1 MTGISDK
8 TCSLILEIGDM
19 SNRCT
24 GRRQRYTLDGKEF
37 RNFKLFLEAVFNKP
51 LAGIIYNLYIENKM
65 SSLDIHKAFSDVFG
79 FAVSDRTI
87 SNIIKNSGVKIRDWA
102 ECKSLSCQQG
112 KMAGSMAKSR
122 QSRKK
127 TYLLGSKAEHKVRY
141 LLREALLILD
151 VKWDVIIGDHL
162 QHILDRFEVDIP
174 LVIVDRQSSNACRI
188 AVEIDNTFT
197 HSGQIRQKRDARKDA
212 ALKKAGWH
220 VIRING
226 EQFRNKSVLAEV
238 VSELSL
244 RVEQLAEETFLNQNF
259 PGGSHV

>member
-1 MTGISDK
+1 MSESSDK
-8 TCSLILEIGDM
+8 ACSTNKLIPYIKD
-19 SNRCT
+19 RCRQA
-24 GRRQRYTLDGKEF
+24 GRSFVLDGIEF
-37 RNFKLFLEAVFNKP
+37 HKFEFFLIAVFKKP
-51 LAGIIYNLYIENKM
+51 LNAIMQDLYVDAQM
-65 SSLDIHKAFSDVFG
+65 SVPDLCGAFQEQLG
-79 FAVSDRTI
+79 LCPSDRTVY
-87 SNIIKNSGVKIRDWA
+87 NLVRKSGVPMRTRA
-102 ECKSLSCQQG
+102 ECKSLSWQQG

-141 LLREALLILD
+141 LLREALLVLD

-174 LVIVDRQSSNACRI
+174 LVIVDRQTSSACRI
-188 AVEIDNTFT
+188 AIEIDNTFT

-226 EQFRNKSVLAEV
+226 EQFRKNSVLAEA
-238 VSELSL
+238 VSDLSL
-244 RVEQLAEETFLNQNF
+244 RVEQLAEEIFLNQNF
-259 PGGSHV
+259 PGGCHV

>member
-1 MTGISDK
+1 MSKSSDK
-8 TCSLILEIGDM
+8 ACSFKLDIKEIRH
-19 SNRCT
+19 RCT
-24 GRRQRYTLDGKEF
+24 GRRQRYTLDGMVF
-37 RNFKLFLEAVFNKP
+37 RNFILFLEAVFNKP
-51 LAGIIYNLYIENKM
+51 LAGIIYNLYIEQQM
-65 SSLDIHKAFSDVFG
+65 SSLDIHKAFSNAFG
-79 FAVSDRTI
+79 FEVSERTI
-87 SNIIKNSGVKIRDWA
+87 SSIIKESGVKIRNRA
-102 ECKSLSCQQG
+102 ETKALSWQQG

-141 LLREALLILD
+141 LLREALLVLD

-174 LVIVDRQSSNACRI
+174 LVIVDHRTSSACRI

-212 ALKKAGWH
+212 ALRKAGWH

-226 EQFRNKSVLAEV
+226 ERFRKNSVLAEAV
-238 VSELSL
+238 TDLSL
-244 RVEQLAEETFLNQNF
+244 QVEQLAEETFLNKVF
-259 PGGSHV
+259 PGGRCE